1 MTQVQH
7 DGPSAGR
14 PINYFLEKESFQ
26 NSIGFYGLSNLHCL
40 GLAANHGGT
49 WTLRRGITLGI
60 ASKEQ
65 WAARAAALKPEWR
78 AFIDGQYRPALSGKT
93 FATIN
98 PATGKVIAEI
108 AACDGE
114 DVDLAVASARKA
126 FESGV
131 WSRRAPA
138 ERKQVLLRFAESLM
152 ANREELAL
160 LESLDVG
167 KPIANAYN
175 GDIVSAA
182 TCIQWFAEAIDK
194 LYGEVAPAP
203 AGMTTMVVREPVGV
217 VAAVVPWNY
226 PLSMAAWKLGPALAA
241 GNSVILKPA
250 EQSPLTAIRIAQ
262 LAVDAGLPPGVLNV
276 LPGYGETAGQAL
288 GLHMDVDAV
297 GFTGSTEVGKLF
309 MQYSGRSN
317 IKRISLECGGKS
329 PHIVLAD
336 CPDLDG
342 AARAVA
348 MGIFANTGQ
357 VCNAGSRLI
366 VEEPIRDALL
376 EKVLA
381 VATEL
386 RPGDPLDPATRL
398 GPVVSKEQYERVLSY
413 IETGHTEGARLVVGG
428 KPALLDSGGY
438 FIEPTVFD
446 GVSNRMRIAQE
457 EIFGPVLS
465 AITVKN
471 VEEALTVANDTI
483 YGLAAGV
490 WTRDITQAH
499 RAAQR
504 LKAGVVWVNCFDRGS
519 MSAPFGGFKQSG
531 FGRDKSMHA
540 FDKYMDWKAI
550 WIAT

>member
-1 MTQVQH
+1 M
-7 DGPSAGR
+7 
-14 PINYFLEKESFQ
+14 
-26 NSIGFYGLSNLHCL
+26 
-40 GLAANHGGT
+40 AA
-49 WTLRRGITLGI
+49 TLR
-60 ASKEQ
+60 
-65 WAARAAALKPEWR
+65 PEWR

-93 FATIN
+93 LATIN
-98 PATGKVIAEI
+98 PATGQVIAEV
-108 AACDGE
+108 AACGAE
-114 DVDLAVASARKA
+114 DVDAAVASARKA

-131 WSRRAPA
+131 WSRRAPT
-138 ERKQVLLRFAESLM
+138 ERKQVLLAFAQALM
-152 ANREELAL
+152 THREELAL

-167 KPIANAYN
+167 KPITNAYN

-182 TCIQWFAEAIDK
+182 TCIQWYAEAIDK
-194 LYGEVAPAP
+194 LYGEMAPAP
-203 AGMTTMVVREPVGV
+203 AGMTTMVVREPIGV

-288 GLHMDVDAV
+288 GLHMDVDGV

-317 IKRISLECGGKS
+317 IKRVGLECGGKS

-336 CPDLDG
+336 CPDLDA

-348 MGIFANTGQ
+348 MGIFANSGQ

-366 VEEPIRDALL
+366 VEAPVRDALL
-376 EKVLA
+376 DKVLQIA
-381 VATEL
+381 AEM

-398 GPVVSKEQYERVLSY
+398 GPVVSQSQYDRVLSY
-413 IETGHTEGARLVVGG
+413 IDAGRADGAQVLAGG
-428 KPALLDSGGY
+428 GPALPDSGGFY
-438 FIEPTVFD
+438 IEPTVF
-446 GVSNRMRIAQE
+446 GKVSNGMRIAQE
-457 EIFGPVLS
+457 EIFGPVLA
-465 AITVKN
+465 AITVES
-471 VEEALTVANDTI
+471 VEQALQVANDTI
-483 YGLAAGV
+483 YGLAAAV
-490 WTRDITQAH
+490 WTRDIGKAH
-499 RAAQR
+499 RAAQG
-504 LKAGVVWVNCFDRGS
+504 LKAGVVWINCFDRGS

-550 WIAT
+550 WVAT